1 MPTYFDT
8 EVEQKL
14 CLISDASLSIG
25 QSRFVCAA
33 LITAHLTIRRKITA
47 PKIDGTDVSKF
58 GFKFAQSNA
67 SFCAVG
73 AITITLSFSTGSC
86 DDELSFLCDDVA
98 MLL

>member
-33 LITAHLTIRRKITA
+33 LITAHLTIRRKVTA
-47 PKIDGTDVSKF
+47 LKIDGTDVSKF

-67 SFCAVG
+67 PR
-73 AITITLSFSTGSC
+73 
-86 DDELSFLCDDVA
+86 
-98 MLL
+98 LLQSPPHYHFPQGRVMMS